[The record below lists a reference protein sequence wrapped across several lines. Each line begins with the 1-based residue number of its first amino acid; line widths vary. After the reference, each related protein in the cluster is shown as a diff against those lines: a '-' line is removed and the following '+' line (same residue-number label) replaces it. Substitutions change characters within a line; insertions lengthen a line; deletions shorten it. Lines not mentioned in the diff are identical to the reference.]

1 MQALNHL
8 AYLAL
13 REGAR
18 VIEADGSGD
27 KVLILADGSMLKF
40 FRRKRLISSALVFPY
55 AKRFARNAQA
65 LRQRHI
71 PCPEVL
77 AVYRVPSIM
86 RDAVHYQPLPGQ
98 TVRQLFSDS
107 STPGLRKELGA
118 FIAGLHAK
126 GVYFRSLHLGNVVV
140 TPEQHIGLID
150 IADMTCQRRALSTSK
165 RLRNFQH
172 MLRYTQDVQWLA
184 ADGAQAF
191 LDGYEAEMDATIDR
205 PLLMSRLSA
214 SLK

>member
-55 AKRFARNAQA
+55 AKRFAGNAQA

-71 PCPEVL
+71 PCPDVL

-98 TVRQLFSDS
+98 TVRQLFSDAP
-107 STPGLRKELGA
+107 TPGLRQELGA

-140 TPEQHIGLID
+140 TPERHIGLID

-172 MLRYTQDVQWLA
+172 MLRYTKDVQWLA

-205 PLLMSRLSA
+205 PLLMARLSA
-214 SLK
+214 LLK

>member
-13 REGAR
+13 REGAQ

-27 KVLILADGSMLKF
+27 KVLILTDGSMLKF

-55 AKRFARNAQA
+55 AKRFADNAQA

-77 AVYRVPSIM
+77 AVYRIPSIM

-107 STPGLRKELGA
+107 SASGLRRELGS

-140 TPEQHIGLID
+140 TPEQQIGLID
-150 IADMTCQRRALSTSK
+150 IADMTCQRRALSMSK

-172 MLRYTQDVQWLA
+172 MLRYTKDVQWLVTG
-184 ADGAQAF
+184 GAQAF
-191 LDGYEAEMDATIDR
+191 LDGYEAEMDSTTNSQPIMPRLRA
-205 PLLMSRLSA
+205 LLS
-214 SLK
+214 